1 MSRPRPPANW
11 KYTLLALMMAG
22 ALALARWK
30 GWLPDGPVK
39 SGSGPVARTEEQE
52 SVKLAGG
59 WEELRGCT
67 LTEDRGNDG
76 DSFEVWH
83 GGKRHVIRLYFVDC
97 PEKVRHQ
104 YNGPRI
110 AGQGRYFGG
119 LTEEETVGIG
129 ERARDFTL
137 ERLRASP
144 FTVLTRWEQV
154 FDSERHYAFVTVG
167 EGDLGELLAGEGLA
181 RIFTKGENR
190 PGGARAG
197 AEKQRLLALERSAWG
212 ARRGAWGLR

>member
-1 MSRPRPPANW
+1 MSRPRHPARW
-11 KYTLLALMMAG
+11 KFTLLVLGVAG
-22 ALALARWK
+22 AVALARWK
-30 GWLPDGPVK
+30 GWLPEGPLR
-39 SGSGPVARTEEQE
+39 SGSGP
-52 SVKLAGG
+52 SVPAEGQKPVRLAGG

-67 LTEDRGNDG
+67 LAEDRANDG

-104 YNGPRI
+104 YNGARI
-110 AGQGRYFGG
+110 ADQGRYFGG
-119 LTEEETVGIG
+119 LTEAETVGIG

-137 ERLRASP
+137 ERLRASS

-154 FDSERHYAFVTVG
+154 FDSERHYAFVTLR

-197 AEKQRLLALERSAWG
+197 AEKQRLLSLERRAKK